1 MCARELSGYPSGCFK
16 TCGKMK
22 GLWLRSLGAP
32 GNRFAQ
38 PILQHEQ
45 EGLNHQKNVCLQE
58 GWGAAA
64 AVATSLASH
73 YSLLENV
80 SLAASLQLQM
90 KAEHGE
96 DPDSVG
102 RRTLAKAADVWAR
115 AGSRRACSVA
125 PSEHRRLAPNLPA
138 VSWWGCGVRS
148 TGLPQE
154 QGWLLKIGAKKCCT
168 GKSWQ
173 MR

>member
-96 DPDSVG
+96 GPDSVG
-102 RRTLAKAADVWAR
+102 RRPWPKPQTCGQELAAAVP
-115 AGSRRACSVA
+115 A
-125 PSEHRRLAPNLPA
+125 PWRQA
-138 VSWWGCGVRS
+138 S
-148 TGLPQE
+148 TGGRPQTS
-154 QGWLLKIGAKKCCT
+154 Q
-168 GKSWQ
+168 Q
-173 MR
+173 